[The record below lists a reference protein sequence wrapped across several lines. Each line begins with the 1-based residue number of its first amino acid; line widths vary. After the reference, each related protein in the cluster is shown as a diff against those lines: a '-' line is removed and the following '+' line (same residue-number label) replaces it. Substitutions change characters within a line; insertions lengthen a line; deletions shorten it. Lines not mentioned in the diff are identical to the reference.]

1 MAGLLLVLVAGTR
14 LVELTRL
21 NEAAAPD
28 AAGIVV
34 GTPGGAVLG
43 GTAEPTR
50 EPTPEPTPE
59 ATPPPTPEPA
69 TPAPVTAAPA
79 TPAPATPA
87 APAATPA
94 PTPVIVAMADP
105 ADAVAAFYGHV
116 TDGRF
121 DSAYALWSSR
131 MKATYPRQENLDNR
145 FADTTAIT
153 FLRLEVVSRTDRSAI
168 VQADFVE
175 TYDSGSS
182 RQFIG
187 YWELIRVDGRWLL
200 DAPHY

>member
-1 MAGLLLVLVAGTR
+1 
-14 LVELTRL
+14 
-21 NEAAAPD
+21 
-28 AAGIVV
+28 
-34 GTPGGAVLG
+34 
-43 GTAEPTR
+43 
-50 EPTPEPTPE
+50 
-59 ATPPPTPEPA
+59 
-69 TPAPVTAAPA
+69 
-79 TPAPATPA
+79 
-87 APAATPA
+87 
-94 PTPVIVAMADP
+94 MADP
-105 ADAVAAFYGHV
+105 ADTVAAFYGHV

-145 FADTTAIT
+145 FANTAAIT